1 MKVGKVVNLVEEK
14 IEDILR
20 DERVLSMVSKNINTA
35 VKVQNYAHKRMEF
48 FLKLAD
54 VPTLKSLNE
63 LFAAVNHLEKEN
75 VKLQEKVSELESKI
89 ATLEKPRASKSKNI
103 NLE

>member
-63 LFAAVNHLEKEN
+63 LFEAVNHLEKEN
-75 VKLQEKVSELESKI
+75 VKLQEKVSDLESKL
-89 ATLEKPRASKSKNI
+89 ATLEKPKVSKSKNI

>member
-20 DERVLSMVSKNINTA
+20 DERVLSMVSKNINAA

-54 VPTLKSLNE
+54 VPTLKSLTE
-63 LFAAVNHLEKEN
+63 LFETVNHLEKEN
-75 VKLQEKVSELESKI
+75 VMLQEKIAALESRLEQ
-89 ATLEKPRASKSKNI
+89 LEKIKSSKPKANKA
-103 NLE
+103 